1 MSLAI
6 YAAPFNENTN
16 DKENN
21 NLINQKRQHSKTQ
34 KRQPKSNSGINSD
47 KVNSILET
55 IHKTSN
61 VGDDEDT
68 NMGDFSPPPKPQSS
82 GVDKT
87 KDTENAM
94 NDSNRRNREM
104 FSVISNGPYPN
115 EDSEV
120 YQMND
125 YSNYGNKETHEEF
138 YKKVMPIYGVG
149 KQHNKQYYNTPVYQS
164 EPNKMQDDSVLLKKL
179 NYMIHLL
186 EEQQD
191 EKTNNITEEVVL
203 YSFLGIFIIFV
214 VDSFVRVGKYV
225 R

>member
-6 YAAPFNENTN
+6 YAAPFTENTN

-34 KRQPKSNSGINSD
+34 KRQPKNNSGINSD

-87 KDTENAM
+87 TDTENAM

-115 EDSEV
+115 EDSEI

-125 YSNYGNKETHEEF
+125 YNNYGNKETHEEF
-138 YKKVMPIYGVG
+138 YKKVMPMYGVG
-149 KQHNKQYYNTPVYQS
+149 KQHNKQYYNTPVYHD
-164 EPNKMQDDSVLLKKL
+164 EPSKIQDDSVLLKKL

>member
-6 YAAPFNENTN
+6 YAAPFTENTN

-34 KRQPKSNSGINSD
+34 KRQPKNNSGINSD

-104 FSVISNGPYPN
+104 FSVISNGPYPK
-115 EDSEV
+115 EDGEI

-125 YSNYGNKETHEEF
+125 YNNYGNKETHEEF
-138 YKKVMPIYGVG
+138 YKKVMPMYGVG
-149 KQHNKQYYNTPVYQS
+149 KQHNKQYYNTPVYHD
-164 EPNKMQDDSVLLKKL
+164 EPSKIQDDSVLLKKL